1 MTEGGLIGRVRR
13 SIPVPLSVNA
23 RSPGA
28 QRGSLGDVARRQED
42 ARVAQPGRRS
52 ARPQSRAL
60 LSTGDFTHN
69 GTDSCVSRP
78 AMLRAGVPAN
88 DNPEW
93 VVRTVLFVD
102 LVESVRLIESNES
115 DAVQRWRQIVATVQR
130 DVLPAHT
137 GRLVKS
143 MGDGLMLEFSS
154 VQPAIRSAFAIQH
167 ACAQANAGVPPD
179 RHMLLRMGA
188 HVGQL
193 IADEHDIYGRGVNL
207 AARLTTLAGPGEI
220 VVSADVRDQLI
231 PVLDADIEDLGAC
244 YVKHVNEPVRA
255 YRVGPPGPRPVIE
268 PGSAAMPEL
277 RPTVAVIPF
286 TARGGEAA
294 HQVLGEVLADEII
307 SALSRAADLNV
318 ISRLS
323 TTVFRGRDASLGE
336 VGGYLNATY
345 VLSGAYLVSGNQF
358 NLSAE
363 LADAKSGNVVWA
375 KSLKGQV
382 TGIVSGKDGL
392 IDKAVAGVS
401 SAIMAREL
409 VRAQSQPLPTL
420 ESYTLLMGAIA
431 LMHRLSLQDFDRAKQ
446 MLQTLTERAPRQ
458 AIPWAWMA
466 KWHVLR
472 VQQGWSDNPDLDAKL
487 ALDCTKRALDADA
500 QCSLALAIDGFV
512 HTNLLKQL
520 DVALD
525 RYERALRVNP
535 NDSLA
540 LLLKGTLHAFKGEG
554 KLALKD
560 TKHALRLS
568 PLDPLRYF
576 YDSLA
581 ATAALSAGDY
591 ERALELARRSLRAN
605 RTHTSTLRALLISQ
619 WQLGKVGRGAHDGRR
634 AFAPRPDVYDDEMGA
649 ALAGR
654 RI

>member
-1 MTEGGLIGRVRR
+1 M
-13 SIPVPLSVNA
+13 N
-23 RSPGA
+23 
-28 QRGSLGDVARRQED
+28 QE
-42 ARVAQPGRRS
+42 
-52 ARPQSRAL
+52 
-60 LSTGDFTHN
+60 
-69 GTDSCVSRP
+69 
-78 AMLRAGVPAN
+78 GVPVN
-88 DNPEW
+88 DSPEW

-102 LVESVRLIESNES
+102 LVESVRLMEDNEN
-115 DAVQRWRQIVATVQR
+115 DAVRRWRQMVGVVEHDI
-130 DVLPAHT
+130 LPAHQ

-143 MGDGLMLEFSS
+143 MGDGLMVEFPG
-154 VQPAIRSAFAIQH
+154 VQPAVRAAFAIQH
-167 ACAQANAGVPPD
+167 ACASANTGLQSKQ
-179 RHMLLRMGA
+179 HMLLRMGA

-244 YVKHVNEPVRA
+244 YVKHVNEPIRA

-277 RPTVAVIPF
+277 RPTIAVIPF
-286 TARGGEAA
+286 AARGGEAL

-323 TTVFRGRDASLGE
+323 TTVFRERAASLGE
-336 VGGYLNATY
+336 VSGYLNATY

-363 LADAKSGNVVWA
+363 LADAKAGNVVWA

-382 TGIVSGKDGL
+382 AGIVNGKDGL

-401 SAIMAREL
+401 AAVMSREL
-409 VRAQSQPLPTL
+409 ARAQSQPLPTL

-431 LMHRLSLQDFDRAKQ
+431 LMHRLSLRDFDRSKQ

-472 VQQGWSDNPDLDAKL
+472 VQQGWSDDANLETRL

-500 QCSLALAIDGFV
+500 HCSLALAIDGFV
-512 HTNLLKQL
+512 HTNLLKKL
-520 DVALD
+520 DIALD

-540 LLLKGTLHAFKGEG
+540 WLLKGTLHAFKGEG
-554 KLALKD
+554 KVALRD

-581 ATAALSAGDY
+581 ATAALSAGEY
-591 ERALELARRSLRAN
+591 ERALELARRSLRTN

-619 WQLGKVGRGAHDGRR
+619 WQLGQFDESRTTVGELLRLDPTFTMKKWVERSPSTGYEIGKVW
-634 AFAPRPDVYDDEMGA
+634 FDV
-649 ALAGR
+649 LRKAGVPA
-654 RI
+654 